1 MTSKSLYPSLGAYH
15 GFNRRVKYKGHVN
28 FAQRHERGC
37 ANGRRSDVMTSLRL
51 IAKVVIDNEA
61 RDHVRNHHAVWQ
73 LFLLGLHC

>member
-1 MTSKSLYPSLGAYH
+1 MYTYSILPQKTLLATGHWKSTSDS
-15 GFNRRVKYKGHVN
+15 RT
-28 FAQRHERGC
+28 GC

-51 IAKVVIDNEA
+51 TAKVVIDNEA